1 MTVRFILLVK
11 STAESEA
18 GTPPET
24 ELMTEM
30 LRYNEALADA
40 GVLVSADGIHQS
52 ATGARVTFTEAGTTV
67 TDGPFGSLGELVA
80 GFWILDVD
88 SRDDAIDWA
97 RRAPLRGGQ
106 IEVRKI
112 IEEDDFCGAL
122 TPELAA
128 AEQRLQYRLHDRLIA
143 AT

>member
-1 MTVRFILLVK
+1 MGVRFILLVK
-11 STAESEA
+11 ATAESEA
-18 GTPPET
+18 GVVPDTAFMAE
-24 ELMTEM
+24 MT
-30 LRYNEALADA
+30 RYNEALADA
-40 GVLVSADGIHQS
+40 GVLVACDGVHES
-52 ATGARVTFTEAGTTV
+52 STGARVTFTESGTTV
-67 TDGPFGSLGELVA
+67 TDGPFDQVRELIA
-80 GFWILDVD
+80 GFWILEVG

-97 RRAPLRGGQ
+97 RRAPMRGGQ

-128 AEQRLQYRLHDRLIA
+128 AEQRRHERLVARLSV